1 MPNMYV
7 QVTQII
13 DQVRQKCK
21 TTQNY
26 AGLQVIAYAEDQA
39 DVLLK
44 NISHREVAIRQH
56 DGATSTQD
64 IPLTYG
70 DVMIE
75 SLEWHRTFDD
85 APEVSDE
92 LVNLLKVWQVSI
104 LSEA

>member
-1 MPNMYV
+1 MANMYV

-13 DQVRQKCK
+13 DQVRQRCK

-39 DVLLK
+39 DVILK

-70 DVMIE
+70 DVLIE
-75 SLEWHRTFDD
+75 RLKWHRTFDD
-85 APEVSDE
+85 EPEVSDE
-92 LVNLLKVWQVSI
+92 LVSLLKIWQAGI